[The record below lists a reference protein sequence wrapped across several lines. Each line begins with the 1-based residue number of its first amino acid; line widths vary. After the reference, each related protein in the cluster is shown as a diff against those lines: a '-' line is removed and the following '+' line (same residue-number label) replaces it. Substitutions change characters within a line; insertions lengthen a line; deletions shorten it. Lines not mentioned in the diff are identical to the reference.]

1 MKVILKEAVGG
12 LGKAGE
18 VVNVADGYARNYLVP
33 KDLAVIATPGALKEW
48 EQKRKVIEKREA
60 QERSE
65 AEALAARLNDKEIT
79 VEAKAGEEG
88 KLYGSVTSK
97 EVAAAVEEQLK
108 VAVDRKKI
116 EIGLT
121 IKELGT
127 YPVAIRLYPGVEA
140 TVKVNVVA
148 SKEE

>member
-33 KDLAVIATPGALKEW
+33 KDLAVVATSGALKEW
-48 EQKRKVIEKREA
+48 EQKRKVIEKKEA
-60 QERSE
+60 QERGA
-65 AEALAARLNDKEIT
+65 AEELAARLNDKEVT
-79 VEAKAGEEG
+79 VGAKAGEEG

-97 EVAAAVEEQLK
+97 EIAAAIEEQLK
-108 VAVDRKKI
+108 FEIDRKKI
-116 EIGLT
+116 EVGLT

-127 YPVAIRLYPGVEA
+127 YPVTLKLYPGVDA
-140 TVKVNVVA
+140 TVKVNVVE